1 MPGTCATFFTTNECP
16 GVTWITLFG
25 IIIDHAQ
32 KEKTKGAWIYFFS
45 LIKCDCLI
53 FKSLIQFEF
62 IFVYDIIK

>member
-32 KEKTKGAWIYFFS
+32 KEKTKGAWIYFFLS
-45 LIKCDCLI
+45 LNVIALYL
-53 FKSLIQFEF
+53 SL
-62 IFVYDIIK
+62 